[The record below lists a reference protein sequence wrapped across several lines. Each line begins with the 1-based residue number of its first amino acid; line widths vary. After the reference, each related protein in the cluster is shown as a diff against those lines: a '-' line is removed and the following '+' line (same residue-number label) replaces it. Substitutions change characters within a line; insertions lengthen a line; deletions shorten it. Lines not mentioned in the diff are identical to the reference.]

1 MKRKEEAARLRMG
14 KEMKRI
20 LKILEVKKS
29 SGNLKSGGKVT
40 VAGELREGQRPVKL
54 LVPVQQGTRF
64 CLRCSKNPLTHAK

>member
-14 KEMKRI
+14 KEVKRI

-54 LVPVQQGTRF
+54 LVPSSKEQGFVSGAAR
-64 CLRCSKNPLTHAK
+64 TH